1 MNVIEIAGKSGSNL
15 ANDTHSAAKRQTKI
29 VKKPRV
35 PRSNAQKTD
44 KPIFFNHLVTGV
56 NRKPRK
62 PASTIGRKRSTAI
75 LKGVE
80 TGKDEQ
86 SDHSNGE
93 PEINNLS
100 EILRG

>member
-1 MNVIEIAGKSGSNL
+1 M
-15 ANDTHSAAKRQTKI
+15 
-29 VKKPRV
+29 VKKPRA
-35 PRSNAQKTD
+35 PRRDAQKAD
-44 KPIFFNHLVTGV
+44 KPIFLNHLVTGV

-62 PASTIGRKRSTAI
+62 PASTIGRKRSPAT